1 MPRSLHAK
9 LVLALLGLLGL
20 VGLAYVI
27 LTVTTTRLHIQEVTQ
42 ALNRSLAADL
52 ARSQPLIKSGTV
64 DKAAL
69 KRVFDMLM
77 VVNPAIEVYLLDAEG
92 KLIAY
97 SAPPD
102 KIKRARVALGP
113 IRDFLSAGAKLP
125 IRGDDPRSETGRKIF
140 SAAPVSEGGRV
151 QGYLYVVLGGETY
164 QSVAGMLETSW
175 IMRLGGGV
183 AVASLALI
191 AVLGVL
197 LFTRLTRRLRRL
209 TARVESFRS
218 GDPARPLTPAT
229 AAPGRAPDE
238 IDALALTFDAM
249 ARRIDEQVAALEE
262 ANTLRQEL
270 IANISHDLRTPLA
283 SLQGAIE
290 TLQMKDASLG
300 AEEKRHYLALAHKH
314 SQRLGRLITDLF
326 DLTTLESEDRQLHT
340 EPFSLAELVQDVAQ
354 RFRAMADE
362 KGLSLEIDIPLNSSP
377 VDGDIGLIERVLA
390 NLTENAIKYT
400 PSGGRI
406 DLGVQ
411 GGAGRISVRVR
422 DTGIGIPADEL
433 PRVFERSYRVGK
445 ERGGGGDGGRDGA
458 GLGLA
463 IAKRIVE
470 LHGGV
475 LLVESEP
482 GTGTAFTFDLPAAQT
497 A

>member
-1 MPRSLHAK
+1 MLRSLHAK

-92 KLIAY
+92 NLIAY

-102 KIKRARVALGP
+102 KIKRARVSLGP
-113 IRDFLSAGAKLP
+113 VRDFLSAGAKLP
-125 IRGDDPRSETGRKIF
+125 IRGDDPRSGSGRKIF
-140 SAAPVSEGGRV
+140 SAAPVSEGGRL

-218 GDPARPLTPAT
+218 GDPARPLAPA
-229 AAPGRAPDE
+229 AATPGRAPDE

-290 TLQMKDASLG
+290 TLQMKDASL
-300 AEEKRHYLALAHKH
+300 APEEKRHYLALAHKH

-362 KGLSLEIDIPLNSSP
+362 KGLSLEIDIPLNASP

-422 DTGIGIPADEL
+422 DTGIGIPAEEL

>member
-1 MPRSLHAK
+1 MLRSLHAK
-9 LVLALLGLLGL
+9 LALALLGLLGL

-27 LTVTTTRLHIQEVTQ
+27 LTVTTTRFHIQEVTQ
-42 ALNRSLAADL
+42 SLNRSLAADL

-77 VVNPAIEVYLLDAEG
+77 VVNPAIEVYLLGADG

-97 SAPPD
+97 SAPPE
-102 KIKRARVALGP
+102 KIKRGRVALGP
-113 IRDFLSAGAKLP
+113 VRDFLAPGAKLP
-125 IRGDDPRSETGRKIF
+125 IRGDDPRSGSERKIF
-140 SAAPVSEGGRV
+140 SAAPITEGGRL
-151 QGYLYVVLGGETY
+151 QGYLYVVLGGESY

-183 AVASLALI
+183 AAASLALI

-197 LFTRLTRRLRRL
+197 LFAWLTRRLRRL
-209 TARVESFRS
+209 TARMESFRS
-218 GDPARPLTPAT
+218 NDPARPLTSGA
-229 AAPGRAPDE
+229 AAPGRAADE
-238 IDALALTFDAM
+238 IDTLALTFDAM

-300 AEEKRHYLALAHKH
+300 AEEKRRYLALAHKH

-377 VDGDIGLIERVLA
+377 VEGDIGLIERVLA

-400 PSGGRI
+400 PAGGRI
-406 DLGVQ
+406 DLGVH

-445 ERGGGGDGGRDGA
+445 ERGGGPDGA

-470 LHGGV
+470 LHGGE

-482 GTGTAFTFDLPAAQT
+482 GTGTAFTFDLPAART
-497 A
+497 T

>member
-1 MPRSLHAK
+1 
-9 LVLALLGLLGL
+9 
-20 VGLAYVI
+20 
-27 LTVTTTRLHIQEVTQ
+27 
-42 ALNRSLAADL
+42 
-52 ARSQPLIKSGTV
+52 
-64 DKAAL
+64 
-69 KRVFDMLM
+69 
-77 VVNPAIEVYLLDAEG
+77 
-92 KLIAY
+92 
-97 SAPPD
+97 
-102 KIKRARVALGP
+102 
-113 IRDFLSAGAKLP
+113 
-125 IRGDDPRSETGRKIF
+125 
-140 SAAPVSEGGRV
+140 
-151 QGYLYVVLGGETY
+151 
-164 QSVAGMLETSW
+164 
-175 IMRLGGGV
+175 
-183 AVASLALI
+183 
-191 AVLGVL
+191 
-197 LFTRLTRRLRRL
+197 
-209 TARVESFRS
+209 
-218 GDPARPLTPAT
+218 
-229 AAPGRAPDE
+229 
-238 IDALALTFDAM
+238 
-249 ARRIDEQVAALEE
+249 
-262 ANTLRQEL
+262 
-270 IANISHDLRTPLA
+270 
-283 SLQGAIE
+283 
-290 TLQMKDASLG
+290 
-300 AEEKRHYLALAHKH
+300 
-314 SQRLGRLITDLF
+314 
-326 DLTTLESEDRQLHT
+326 
-340 EPFSLAELVQDVAQ
+340 
-354 RFRAMADE
+354 MADE